1 MATGSTPSGTGPNA
15 TLKAYEDKVNAQ
27 IREAKAKLE
36 QFEAKATEQRTQA
49 ENKAIDDL
57 KTTRQNLERRVRDLR
72 STQETNLERAK
83 ADISADVTK
92 LNASI
97 DELTTEF
104 KSAIRK

>member
-1 MATGSTPSGTGPNA
+1 MANGSTPSGTGPNP

-36 QFEAKATEQRTQA
+36 QFEENATDQRTQE
-49 ENKAIDDL
+49 ENKAIDAL
-57 KTTRQNLERRVRDLR
+57 KTSRQNLERRVRDLR
-72 STQETNLERAK
+72 STQESNLERAK

-97 DELTTEF
+97 DELATEF
-104 KSAIRK
+104 KSAIKK